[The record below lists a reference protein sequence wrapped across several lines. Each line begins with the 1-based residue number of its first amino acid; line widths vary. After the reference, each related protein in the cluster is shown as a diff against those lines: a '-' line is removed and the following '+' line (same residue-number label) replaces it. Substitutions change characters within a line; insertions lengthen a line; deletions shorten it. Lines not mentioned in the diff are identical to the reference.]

1 LHCRKTLNGLQKQ
14 KDCERK
20 ESFLRILYM
29 HFGEKAWIFMGVFMD
44 MTSVYL
50 WVNYIRVFLLRKSVF
65 SMQFSFKRILWGVGG
80 ETKFCLFLDIAKL
93 KEKEIKD
100 AHTLSYTQ
108 QSFLTKLYEHLW
120 WRKLA
125 KVLIISPIIHSGGIL
140 HDPVCVLPIKTNPPT
155 HKIYICVFWNNLHH
169 LFSTLHNFTTKT
181 FNVTTIFP
189 AQFRWKNNNNKML
202 AALSY

>member
-1 LHCRKTLNGLQKQ
+1 
-14 KDCERK
+14 
-20 ESFLRILYM
+20 
-29 HFGEKAWIFMGVFMD
+29 MGVFMD

-65 SMQFSFKRILWGVGG
+65 SMQFSLKRILWGVGG

-120 WRKLA
+120 
-125 KVLIISPIIHSGGIL
+125 
-140 HDPVCVLPIKTNPPT
+140 
-155 HKIYICVFWNNLHH
+155 
-169 LFSTLHNFTTKT
+169 
-181 FNVTTIFP
+181 
-189 AQFRWKNNNNKML
+189 
-202 AALSY
+202 